1 MGCRCLQLPVPAAN
15 QIPSKWW
22 SQNCEVIGSIWWK
35 LEIHHNTFY
44 INYSNYPQFT
54 DHYLGNTVPIIF
66 YVVGSI
72 WNWSGNTPAQ
82 PVVSMQLHLSQVFR
96 SQRYIHG
103 KPCKTLRQTTVHSW
117 WVLPTMYQAW
127 WPMFLWRLFWV
138 RLTLLLVLLWGYH
151 QIYTRKIPAQATG
164 FYAQIMF
171 PTFIIMI
178 KVGNIITKLMC
189 LCFKK

>member
-1 MGCRCLQLPVPAAN
+1 MWTNDPDGNLGGWFIAAAL
-15 QIPSKWW
+15 WW
-22 SQNCEVIGSIWWK
+22 GIAA
-35 LEIHHNTFY
+35 
-44 INYSNYPQFT
+44 YSFQYQPPIRYPQSGGHRTARWLEVFGGNLKSLIIHFILIIQT
-54 DHYLGNTVPIIF
+54 TPNLQNNIYRLGNTVPIIF

-151 QIYTRKIPAQATG
+151 QIYTRKIPA
-164 FYAQIMF
+164 
-171 PTFIIMI
+171 
-178 KVGNIITKLMC
+178 
-189 LCFKK
+189 